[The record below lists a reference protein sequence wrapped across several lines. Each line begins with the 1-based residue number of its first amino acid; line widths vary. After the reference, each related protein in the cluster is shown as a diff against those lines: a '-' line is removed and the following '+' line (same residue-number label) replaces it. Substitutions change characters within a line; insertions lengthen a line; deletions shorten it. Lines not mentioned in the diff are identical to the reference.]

1 MIENMKV
8 EFGRTSDI
16 DSWMRLVRK
25 VSWNFPGLETE
36 QSIDEHKIIVLKF
49 MNDKRALCV
58 KNEQEIVGVLLYSRK
73 YNMICCLAVDPA
85 YQKRGIASLL
95 LREAIDKLDRDKDI
109 TVSTFR
115 ENDVKGIAPRKLY
128 KKFGFEEGKLIEEF
142 GYPNQRFVLH
152 AEKSVD
158 NVIIGTK
165 SYIEVRRFKEEDAQ
179 EVRNLIVRN
188 FLEVNSKDYGISAME
203 KLAKA
208 YDAEKVLNVASYAH
222 MYVFEFDG
230 KIIGTGSIS
239 SFWGSETESILLSIF
254 VLPEFHGKGVGRKI
268 INILETDEFYVRASR
283 IEIPASITATEFY
296 RKFGYDYKN
305 GVKELDNEHH
315 YRLEKFKEAGLK

>member
-58 KNEQEIVGVLLYSRK
+58 KNEQDIVGVLLYSRK
-73 YNMICCLAVDPA
+73 HNMICCLAVDPA
-85 YQKRGIASLL
+85 YRKRGIASILL
-95 LREAIDKLDRDKDI
+95 KEALDKLDRDKDI

-128 KKFGFEEGKLIEEF
+128 KKFGFEEGELIEEF

-152 AEKSVD
+152 ANKSAD
-158 NVIIGTK
+158 NVIIGTTVTVTVDRPLGSYHPEHK
-165 SYIEVRRFKEEDAQ
+165 DMYYPVNYGYIEGIIAPDGEEQDAYILGVNESVDKFTGTIIAIVHRKDDIEEKWVVVPDGITFSKEEIRRQIHFQ
-179 EVRNLIVRN
+179 EQYFDSEIV
-188 FLEVNSKDYGISAME
+188 M
-203 KLAKA
+203 
-208 YDAEKVLNVASYAH
+208 
-222 MYVFEFDG
+222 
-230 KIIGTGSIS
+230 
-239 SFWGSETESILLSIF
+239 
-254 VLPEFHGKGVGRKI
+254 
-268 INILETDEFYVRASR
+268 
-283 IEIPASITATEFY
+283 
-296 RKFGYDYKN
+296 
-305 GVKELDNEHH
+305 
-315 YRLEKFKEAGLK
+315 

>member
-85 YQKRGIASLL
+85 YRKRGIASLL

-128 KKFGFEEGKLIEEF
+128 KKFGLEEGELIEEF
-142 GYPNQRFVLH
+142 GYPNLRFVLL
-152 AEKSVD
+152 ADKSVD
-158 NVIIGTK
+158 NVIIGTTVTVTVDRPLGSYHPEYK
-165 SYIEVRRFKEEDAQ
+165 DMYYPINYGYIEGVMAPDGEEQDAYI
-179 EVRNLIVRN
+179 LG
-188 FLEVNSKDYGISAME
+188 VNEPVK
-203 KLAKA
+203 K
-208 YDAEKVLNVASYAH
+208 
-222 MYVFEFDG
+222 FTG
-230 KIIGTGSIS
+230 KIIAI
-239 SFWGSETESILLSIF
+239 
-254 VLPEFHGKGVGRKI
+254 V
-268 INILETDEFYVRASR
+268 
-283 IEIPASITATEFY
+283 Y
-296 RKFGYDYKN
+296 RKDDIEEKWVVVPE
-305 GVKELDNEHH
+305 GVTFSKEEIRRQIHFQEQYFDSEIVM
-315 YRLEKFKEAGLK
+315 